1 MSLEGRLTAVKNTIV
16 GAAGDK
22 PPRYNEMSRE
32 TRIPSSNFSAG
43 LIILLRARARCIA
56 HRRMP
61 GRWSA
66 LYQANYHISRAAVHL
81 RSGYR
86 DGEGDVTVLREG
98 NTGDRPSLEA
108 RSNHRRLP
116 RDAQDARSYFLSEV
130 L

>member
-1 MSLEGRLTAVKNTIV
+1 MKNTIV

-22 PPRYNEMSRE
+22 LPRHNEMSRE

-56 HRRMP
+56 HRRTP

-86 DGEGDVTVLREG
+86 DGERDVTVSLEG
-98 NTGDRPSLEA
+98 NTDDRPSLDV
-108 RSNHRRLP
+108 RSNHGRFP
-116 RDAQDARSYFLSEV
+116 
-130 L
+130 